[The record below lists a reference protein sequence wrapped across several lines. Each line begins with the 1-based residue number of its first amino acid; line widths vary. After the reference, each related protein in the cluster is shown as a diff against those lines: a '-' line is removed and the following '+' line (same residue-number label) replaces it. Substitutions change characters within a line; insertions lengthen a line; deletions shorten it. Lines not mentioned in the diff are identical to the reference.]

1 MRRQAIFNH
10 RICRYWS
17 QFRESPHVLLATDE
31 MLKAAQN
38 GNWDRVSKLECS
50 RRKRLD
56 RCSAQTMAPESSEL
70 FSEASAVML
79 HLNEELVELVLQVR
93 VRKEASDNRHKAL
106 FSYEA
111 VGYYVDVSA
120 Y

>member
-38 GNWDRVSKLECS
+38 GNWDRVSVLECS
-50 RRKRLD
+50 RRKRLN
-56 RCSAQTMAPESSEL
+56 RCFAQTMAPENSEL

-79 HLNEELVELVLQVR
+79 HLNEELVELVLQVS
-93 VRKEASDNRHKAL
+93 KEASVNRHKAL
-106 FSYEA
+106 FSHQA
-111 VGYYVDVSA
+111 VGYYLDVSA
-120 Y
+120 D